1 MPGRFLALTSING
14 WAERVQRIP
23 WWMNVEQALINMH
36 VPLYRFS
43 MQLVRD
49 PHHAAD
55 LAQEAMCRAW
65 ENRQKLRN
73 PAAAKSWVFRIAAN
87 LAKDGFRRLQRTET
101 VRLET
106 DVIDWRALP
115 DEIAAS
121 TEIERQLLEA
131 IDELPP
137 RQRQVL
143 HLRVVE
149 QVTPLEIADILD
161 ISSQLVRSNLAA
173 ARKHLRERFSDHPNF
188 P

>member
-1 MPGRFLALTSING
+1 
-14 WAERVQRIP
+14 
-23 WWMNVEQALINMH
+23 MNVEQALIDMH
-36 VPLYRFS
+36 LPLYRFS

-49 PHHAAD
+49 PHQAAD

-65 ENRQKLRN
+65 EHRQKLRN

-87 LAKDGFRRLQRTET
+87 LARDGFRRLQGTHS
-101 VRLET
+101 VNLDG

-115 DEIAAS
+115 DEIAATS
-121 TEIERQLLEA
+121 ELERQLLEA
-131 IDELPP
+131 VDELPP

-149 QVTPLEIADILD
+149 QVSPHEIAEILD

-173 ARKHLRERFSDHPNF
+173 ARKHLRGRFSDHPKF
-188 P
+188 Q